1 MKKAKQHEIRLL
13 AMQMLY
19 QFDLRGEEDAQ
30 AIRSGMDDETELKKK
45 NEDAF
50 ELATAAWSHR
60 HESDALI
67 CDIAPHWPTRRQPPV
82 DRAILRLACYELATN
97 RVPRGVAINEAVV
110 LAKQFCNEQ
119 SPGFINGVLDKLDR
133 RQTSRESTKPNENHS
148 ATC

>member
-1 MKKAKQHEIRLL
+1 MSKSKQHEIRRL

-30 AIRSGMDDETELKKK
+30 AIRSGLDDEAELNKKD
-45 NEDAF
+45 EEAF
-50 ELATAAWSHR
+50 ELASAAWSHR

-67 CDIAPHWPTRRQPPV
+67 CDIAPQWPTHRQPPL
-82 DRAILRLACYELATN
+82 DRAILRLACYELVTN

-110 LAKQFCNEQ
+110 LAKQFCTEQ

-133 RQTSRESTKPNENHS
+133 RQTGREPSKPNENHS